1 MVHRGDETPRETIGR
16 GVHPVVPIR
25 VVPRRE
31 DALIGIG
38 GIDRLHRRRSIR
50 VGFERG
56 TAKREQRVRA
66 ARAGFYVR
74 GYERQAARGVAAD
87 GARRVEVAGDWID
100 GEDVS
105 GMMAPPAVPDVRYV
119 AARGRTEDP
128 HAPSKVAH
136 EHRASPEGVGSQP
149 ERAARVQDG
158 GDEAAAVRR
167 SAEQP
172 SRRARK
178 VRVAVVAVAV
188 VVVVVPERREIR
200 VEFLPGG
207 PLDEPARDESGRGG
221 DLAAHDVPV
230 QALDA
235 VGGVATAV
243 AAGR

>member
-1 MVHRGDETPRETIGR
+1 
-16 GVHPVVPIR
+16 
-25 VVPRRE
+25 
-31 DALIGIG
+31 
-38 GIDRLHRRRSIR
+38 
-50 VGFERG
+50 
-56 TAKREQRVRA
+56 
-66 ARAGFYVR
+66 
-74 GYERQAARGVAAD
+74 
-87 GARRVEVAGDWID
+87 
-100 GEDVS
+100 
-105 GMMAPPAVPDVRYV
+105 MMAPPAVPDVRYV